1 LIINDNYFIFV
12 HLNIEQNIEGKIMKY
27 RSPEATVGAIITK
40 VDHGTRFVLLALRN
54 TEPYKNFWSIPGGH
68 IDAFETAEHAVI
80 REIKEEVG
88 MDIQPEYLFYF
99 DEIILEKNI
108 HAVVQVFYA
117 SANGSIKVAEDEILE
132 ARWASLQEA
141 LSMELAFLHHQIIR
155 QYANNLEM
163 K

>member
-1 LIINDNYFIFV
+1 MN
-12 HLNIEQNIEGKIMKY
+12 Y

-40 VDHGTRFVLLALRN
+40 IERGTRYVLLALRN

-88 MDIQPEYLFYF
+88 MDIQPEFLFYF
-99 DEIILEKNI
+99 DEIIPEKNI
-108 HAVVQVFYA
+108 HAVVQVFH
-117 SANGSIKVAEDEILE
+117 SPENGSVNVAEDEILE
-132 ARWASLQEA
+132 ARWISLKDA
-141 LSMELAFLHHQIIR
+141 LSMELAFLHRDIIH